1 MSTLDCLKN
10 WTHPARFRTATVG
23 LSFFKDLIYIP
34 KIQLTTEK
42 KGQGMAKAKSKN
54 PVGRPKFEVTPEVLA
69 RTERAMAQG
78 LTKEQCAGVLGIS
91 VSTFQLYQAENSE
104 FSETIKRGQAS
115 GIDQVTN
122 ALFEKATV
130 DRDNIAIIFYLKN
143 RAGWVDKTETK
154 VHEEKTIT
162 LDLTRIGI
170 NELSAIERAFKQSY
184 AGASHGREIPQIIEG
199 VYESSLADD

>member
-1 MSTLDCLKN
+1 MPVTSSSN

-42 KGQGMAKAKSKN
+42 KGQGMPKAKSKN
-54 PVGRPKFEVTPEVLA
+54 PVGRPKFEITTEVLEK
-69 RTERAMAQG
+69 TEGLMAKG
-78 LTKEQCAGVLGIS
+78 LTKEQCAGVLGIHT
-91 VSTFQLYQAENSE
+91 STFMLHQAKNSE
-104 FSETIKRGQAS
+104 FSEAIKRGQAR

-122 ALFEKATV
+122 ALFENATV
-130 DRDNIAIIFYLKN
+130 DRNVPSIIFFLKN

-154 VHEEKTIT
+154 IHEEKTIT

-170 NELSAIERAFKQSY
+170 NELSAIERAFEQSN
-184 AGASHGREIPQIIEG
+184 AGGSQGREIPQIIEG
-199 VYESSLADD
+199 VYESRMADD